1 MKCEEYELMIS
12 SLVDGE
18 EGTARSAE
26 LFVHLANCTG
36 CQRFFRYL
44 LKLRNA
50 EADPITEGSLP
61 AVASARADHL
71 RARERDITDRPP
83 HGILRRQIS
92 MSVPTAAIA
101 LVMLVLWT
109 VAFSFTI
116 MRGEGSG
123 VGIERDQFQRPSMQ
137 TVVMQSTPDESS
149 PNSH

>member
-1 MKCEEYELMIS
+1 MIS

-18 EGTARSAE
+18 GGTARSAE
-26 LFVHLANCTG
+26 LFVHLAICTG
-36 CQRFFRYL
+36 CQRFLRYL

-50 EADPITEGSLP
+50 EADLITEDSLP
-61 AVASARADHL
+61 AVGSAPADHL
-71 RARERDITDRPP
+71 RAREREMTDRRP
-83 HGILRRQIS
+83 HRILRRQIR

-116 MRGEGSG
+116 MRGEGPG
-123 VGIERDQFQRPSMQ
+123 AGGERDQFQQPSMQ